1 MLNELLE
8 FKAYVTDPE
17 SETPRV
23 QPYLLTDYF
32 DESANLIGIE
42 HIMTMI
48 ARAFIFSNKKTVLD
62 EVISQEVVDDT
73 IDLLHRW
80 TGFEE
85 DKKIERSPNARVD
98 KWMKKNSVVDGWL
111 KKYWMFQAKKS
122 RKISEEKE
130 EDKDSK
136 TSDEKAKTKSDEKA
150 IVDKL
155 WDTLEKKWNERL
167 NSGFD
172 YSANM
177 ITYNNIIANAL
188 EIGPL
193 KNMYFIVKKDSQPS
207 KKTVKENKRFKY
219 LTDKSRRHEA
229 SYMKIMK
236 IIAAYLLN
244 LRYHPECQ
252 KEVWIKNVE
261 LANWY
266 GLDDGKNGSETF
278 YPKNVTWNEKP
289 IYTTRKLIGNYTK
302 LLVDQEYLNEF
313 DFQIIDAKDVDKYKE
328 THWVLEDLGHKL
340 VGCWGIK

>member
-73 IDLLHRW
+73 IELLHRW

-85 DKKIERSPNARVD
+85 DNKIERSPNARVD

-111 KKYWMFQAKKS
+111 KKFWMFQAKKGKVS
-122 RKISEEKE
+122 SE
-130 EDKDSK
+130 
-136 TSDEKAKTKSDEKA
+136 EKA

-193 KNMYFIVKKDSQPS
+193 KNRYFIVKKDSQSS
-207 KKTVKENKRFKY
+207 KKTVKENNKFKY

-244 LRYHPECQ
+244 LRYHPEGQ

-278 YPKNVTWNEKP
+278 YPKNVTWNEKH
-289 IYTTRKLIGNYTK
+289 IYITRKLIGNYTK

-313 DFQIIDAKDVDKYKE
+313 DFQIIDAKDADKYKE

-340 VGCWGIK
+340 VGCWGIYNTPV